1 MSNITKET
9 SAGVAIIEVGYAG
22 CGWLIARLNGAE
34 IGRGMVPLSPAREI
48 NGKVCVSRCGKL
60 ALTAE
65 DVAQIEAAIATEQ
78 VAYECSAEGLQA
90 RERMA
95 KDDRI
100 AESNERK
107 ARANDINKWRDA

>member
-9 SAGVAIIEVGYAG
+9 SAGVATIEVGYAG
-22 CGWLIARLNGAE
+22 CAE